1 MEKYPKLIEQRFW
14 KTQDDESAYLPH
26 FGDFNLGGKK
36 DFCHYYSAGRKAM
49 VAHFYVSWYTMH
61 TGLDGG

>member
-36 DFCHYYSAGRKAM
+36 KIFVTTIVQVEKL
-49 VAHFYVSWYTMH
+49 W
-61 TGLDGG
+61 